1 MAARGHR
8 WGVARLALV
17 VFAAT
22 VLIAGGKKVSTLI
35 QQIGNE
41 SKEIT
46 PAAKAIQPA
55 KGAQAPLP
63 RAAASGLPYRQA
75 YANPQLNSRLGYVI
89 PPVGYKLRKSAELH
103 ETLPTQFVLQDGN
116 RIVTSGPEWRMFHM
130 NGALVATDRLGLG
143 PAVMDAPRKLL
154 YVVNPP
160 GYLAARSLT
169 DGSLPYN
176 FLPSMGSTLVRTFVS
191 RRDRRMIIAGT
202 ERPRGAHGEFL
213 AKNSMIESYDLGD
226 PEQADSMAFL
236 TSLERKAALTLPT
249 LTLHVA
255 GLDERLVA
263 ATTDRLFLLNWGLAV
278 EGALEGDF
286 EPQSIS
292 LDESGRIYMLAQLGK
307 RVELWMLNSSGERLY
322 SFPLAPGADVA
333 HPPIVGYDHTVYLL
347 ADNLVVAVG
356 VDGRVKWTKP
366 AKGHAAGAAVDP
378 TDQLLVAEG
387 NTVVVYSATGERSVI
402 STLPEAL
409 VTPPILTESG
419 EILVASDRHLYI
431 LERESW

>member
-1 MAARGHR
+1 MAARFHQRG
-8 WGVARLALV
+8 WARLAV
-17 VFAAT
+17 TAFAAF

-46 PAAKAIQPA
+46 PAARAIQPA
-55 KGAQAPLP
+55 KGAQTALP
-63 RAAASGLPYRQA
+63 PAAASGLPYRQA
-75 YANPQLNSRLGYVI
+75 YANPQLNSRLGYVV
-89 PPVGYKLRKSAELH
+89 PPVGYKLRKAADLH
-103 ETLPTQFVLQDGN
+103 ETLPTQFVLQDGD
-116 RIVTSGPEWRMFHM
+116 RILTVGPEWRLFQRS
-130 NGALVATDRLGLG
+130 GVLVTTDRLGLG
-143 PAVMDAPRKLL
+143 PAVMDAPRKLF
-154 YVVNPP
+154 YVINPP
-160 GYLAARSLT
+160 GYLGARTLA

-176 FLPSMGSTLVRTFVS
+176 FLPSMGSTVVRTFVA

-213 AKNSMIESYDLGD
+213 AKNSLIESYDLGQ
-226 PEQADSMAFL
+226 PEEVDSMAFL

-263 ATTDRLFLLNWGLAV
+263 ATTDRLHLLHWGLQV
-278 EGALEGDF
+278 EGALEGEF

-292 LDESGRIYMLAQLGK
+292 LDEAGRIYMLAQLGK
-307 RVELWMLNSSGERLY
+307 RVELWLLTPSGERLY
-322 SFPLAPGADVA
+322 AFPLAPGADVA

-347 ADNLVVAVG
+347 ADNLIVAVG
-356 VDGRVKWTKP
+356 TDGRVKWTKP
-366 AKGHAAGAAVDP
+366 AKGKAAGAAVDP
-378 TDQLLVAEG
+378 TGQLLVSEG
-387 NTVVVYSATGERSVI
+387 NSVVVYSATGERSVI
-402 STLPEAL
+402 STLPESL

-419 EILVASDRHLYI
+419 EILAASDRRLYI